1 MEQVREERTP
11 NTMPSGPAVMSVSAP
26 DAGGGHRG
34 CEGKREGECKCRG
47 YVRAKEKENASAG
60 AM

>member
-26 DAGGGHRG
+26 VIQEEDTGG
-34 CEGKREGECKCRG
+34 
-47 YVRAKEKENASAG
+47 VRAKEKENTSAG